1 MKLRWVKVTG
11 MTMTRIVSVLRT
23 HRAVLAL
30 CAVAAMWGFG
40 AGVANSDEAP
50 FSDQVWRSIFA
61 RPAVQPVETIEAKR
75 RALGAELFSDTRLSR
90 EGDRS
95 CASCHQP
102 EKGFSDGLPRARG
115 RDGMALRRN
124 TPHLFNLAE
133 GTRFYWDGR
142 EATLDSQARVP
153 LRADNELAAD
163 PAQVMAKLGADPDIR
178 GQFAAA
184 FPGDGLSEDNLIA
197 ALTAY
202 ERSLVSPET
211 AFDRWVGGDDA
222 ALSGEELR
230 GFRVFVGKGGC
241 VSCHGGWRMT
251 DDAFHDIGV
260 PGDDPGRSVVAG
272 GTPGIPAFKTPGLR
286 QVSKTSP
293 YMHNGSLATLNDV
306 VAHYAGG
313 HLKRPSLGSN
323 LVRDLEL
330 EAQERAALV
339 AFLRTL

>member
-1 MKLRWVKVTG
+1 MTTTG
-11 MTMTRIVSVLRT
+11 AASVLRA
-23 HRAVLAL
+23 HRAALAL
-30 CAVAAMWGFG
+30 CAVAAIVGFV
-40 AGVANSDEAP
+40 AGVAKSNEVP
-50 FSDQVWRSIFA
+50 PSDQIWRSIFA
-61 RPAVQPVETIEAKR
+61 RPAVQPVDGIEAKR
-75 RALGAELFSDTRLSR
+75 RALGAALFADTRLSR

-95 CASCHQP
+95 CASCHRP
-102 EKGFSDGLPRARG
+102 ESGYSDGLPRARG
-115 RDGMALRRN
+115 RDGTALKRN

-153 LRADNELAAD
+153 LRAENELAAD
-163 PAQVMAKLGADPDIR
+163 PEQVMATLGADPDIR
-178 GQFAAA
+178 GQFAVA
-184 FPGDGLSEDNLIA
+184 FPGGGLSEGNLIA

-222 ALSGEELR
+222 ALNGEEMR
-230 GFRVFVGKGGC
+230 GFRIFVGKGGC

-286 QVSKTSP
+286 QVSETAP
-293 YMHNGSLATLNDV
+293 YMHNGSLATLKDV

-313 HLKRPSLGSN
+313 HLKRPSLGPN

-330 EAQERAALV
+330 DAQERAALV

>member
-1 MKLRWVKVTG
+1 

-30 CAVAAMWGFG
+30 CAVAAMGGFG
-40 AGVANSDEAP
+40 AGVAKSDGAP
-50 FSDQVWRSIFA
+50 SSDQIWRSIFA
-61 RPAVQPVETIEAKR
+61 RPVVQPVDAIEAKR
-75 RALGAELFSDTRLSR
+75 RALGATLFSDTRLSR

-102 EKGFSDGLPRARG
+102 ANGFSDGLSRARG

-133 GTRFYWDGR
+133 GTNFYWDGR

-153 LRADNELAAD
+153 LRAVNELAAD
-163 PAQVMAKLGADPDIR
+163 PAQVLAKLGADPDIR
-178 GQFAAA
+178 GRFAAA
-184 FPGDGLSEDNLIA
+184 FPGGGLSEDNLIA

-211 AFDRWVGGDDA
+211 AFDRWVSGDYA
-222 ALSGEELR
+222 ALSGEEMR
-230 GFRVFVGKGGC
+230 GFRIFVGKGGC

-260 PGDDPGRSVVAG
+260 AGDDPGRSVVAG
-272 GTPGIPAFKTPGLR
+272 GAPGIPAFKTPGLR
-286 QVSKTSP
+286 QVAQTAP
-293 YMHNGSLATLNDV
+293 YMHNGSIAALEDV

-313 HLKRPSLGSN
+313 HLKRPSLGPN
-323 LVRDLEL
+323 LVRDLNL
-330 EAQERAALV
+330 NGQERAALV
-339 AFLRTL
+339 AFLKTL